1 MREIKFKALYKGD
14 LDIGEYLPFIMK
26 EIDYEIF
33 FVMECNEEVRYPISI
48 VFSDDEWIKL
58 QYTGLK
64 DNYGNEIYESDTV
77 NCPTG
82 FGVVEYD
89 TGTFIIVHKHL
100 RQDRNRTWTEF
111 RELVG
116 HVNNNHYFNCE
127 IIGNKYKKS

>member
-64 DNYGNEIYESDTV
+64 DNYGNEIYEFDL
-77 NCPTG
+77 
-82 FGVVEYD
+82 VEKNNKIY
-89 TGTFIIVHKHL
+89 
-100 RQDRNRTWTEF
+100 
-111 RELVG
+111 LVSWN
-116 HVNNNHYFNCE
+116 V
-127 IIGNKYKKS
+127 NKYILTNTSNRDIIKLDNNLIIKGNYYENSKKFNIKYSKIS